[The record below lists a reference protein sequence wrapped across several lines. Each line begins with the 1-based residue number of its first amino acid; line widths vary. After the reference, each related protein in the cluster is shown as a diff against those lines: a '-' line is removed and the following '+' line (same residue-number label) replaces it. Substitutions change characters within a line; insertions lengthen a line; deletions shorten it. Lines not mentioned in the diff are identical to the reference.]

1 MNQRCF
7 SSLAIHG
14 ISGPWRGKF
23 GASVAAVRPSAYI
36 LSAKYGALLTR
47 PQGYAHMAL
56 EIERKFLV
64 RGDGWRRHVVRTRRL
79 RQAYLSKNDRIS
91 MRVRIDGDEAAT
103 LTIKA
108 ARTGIARQE
117 YEYAVP
123 VADAKELLELREG
136 AIISKTRHIVR
147 NGGLNWEIDVFDGDN
162 AGLVIAEIELDR
174 ADRIIELPYWIG
186 EEVTDDRRYYN
197 ADLAKHPFSSWVRAA
212 E

>member
-1 MNQRCF
+1 
-7 SSLAIHG
+7 
-14 ISGPWRGKF
+14 
-23 GASVAAVRPSAYI
+23 
-36 LSAKYGALLTR
+36 
-47 PQGYAHMAL
+47 MAL
-56 EIERKFLV
+56 EIERKFRV
-64 RGDGWRRHVVRTRRL
+64 RNDGWKRHVVRARRL

-108 ARTGIARQE
+108 ARTCIERQE
-117 YEYAVP
+117 YEYAIP
-123 VADAKELLELREG
+123 IADAKELLELREG

-147 NGGLNWEIDVFDGDN
+147 NGGLNWEVDVFDGDN
-162 AGLVIAEIELDR
+162 TGLVIAEIELDR
-174 ADRIIELPYWIG
+174 ADRIIELPHWIG